1 MRIFLCA
8 ITFSN
13 LLLLSG
19 GCSQYHYVPNNM
31 VIPAIEKQHDAMISL
46 AASDYGGR
54 EIQAVYSPFRHIALM
69 YNDMKISHTQ
79 SSDEFAIAES
89 GKGHLWEGGVGGYY
103 HFRPMTF
110 SLFGG
115 YGRGYAENS
124 FGFIVPGSDVES
136 RSKLNYERWFFQ
148 PGFVLQTRGLRFGI
162 AMRQIWLRYNE
173 GSVDVD
179 NMPDDE
185 LSAIRTIEQDSPFS
199 LTEFGLT
206 LGFRMR
212 PFTFTFNSVSLFG
225 EEAYYEYIRFA
236 PNNFNFMVTLD
247 LYELWR
253 WNDTPSRKRKNRQPP
268 PSDE

>member
-1 MRIFLCA
+1 MRFFLCS
-8 ITFSN
+8 IIFFS
-13 LLLLSG
+13 LLFCG
-19 GCSQYHYVPNNM
+19 GCAYHYHYVPNNM

-54 EIQAVYSPFRHIALM
+54 EIQAVYSPFKHIALM
-69 YNDMKISHTQ
+69 YNDMKVSRTQ

-115 YGRGYAENS
+115 YGQGYAENY
-124 FGFIVPGSDVES
+124 FGAYAGEAIRS
-136 RSKLNYERWFFQ
+136 RLDYERWFFQ
-148 PGFVLQTRGLRFGI
+148 PGFVLQTRGLRFGM
-162 AMRQIWLRYNE
+162 AFRQSWLRYYK
-173 GSVDVD
+173 GAVDVD

-185 LSAIRTIEQDSPFS
+185 LSAIRAIEQDSPFS

-212 PFTFTFNSVSLFG
+212 PFTFSYNSVSIFG
-225 EEAYYEYIRFA
+225 EEAYYERIRFA

-253 WNDTPSRKRKNRQPP
+253 GDKSSKKRK
-268 PSDE
+268 